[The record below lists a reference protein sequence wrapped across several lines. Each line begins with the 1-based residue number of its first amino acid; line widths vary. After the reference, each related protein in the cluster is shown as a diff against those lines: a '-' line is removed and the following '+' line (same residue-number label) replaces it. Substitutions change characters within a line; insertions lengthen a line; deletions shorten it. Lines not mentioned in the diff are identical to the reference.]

1 MANKM
6 LSFNTDRYQKWPAWL
21 IIILACVMTQVVMF
35 VGVTI
40 YSLLSLLVFFIYSLL
55 KDGHTGNVLN
65 MMQSMHLNN

>member
-40 YSLLSLLVFFIYSLL
+40 YSLLSLLVFFNI
-55 KDGHTGNVLN
+55 
-65 MMQSMHLNN
+65 